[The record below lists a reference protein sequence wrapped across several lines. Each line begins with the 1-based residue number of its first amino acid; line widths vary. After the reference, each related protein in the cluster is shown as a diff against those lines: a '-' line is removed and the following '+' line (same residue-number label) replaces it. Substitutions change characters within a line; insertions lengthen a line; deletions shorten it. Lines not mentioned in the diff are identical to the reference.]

1 MNYSFH
7 FYFCF
12 TEEKASVFQMKFSKA
27 LEFINGGGGI
37 LALGS
42 LTTVCALLNLILCF
56 PGKDVR

>member
-7 FYFCF
+7 FYFLCF

-37 LALGS
+37 I
-42 LTTVCALLNLILCF
+42 T
-56 PGKDVR
+56 